1 MSLGQLFRQMF
12 LDLYGYSWKAPEPT
26 KKELR
31 PFNMIIS
38 KQESFITPNG
48 PIGVV
53 IKDWTR
59 SIGVNSV
66 IKAEHDAEEA
76 GLNDVIL
83 VGNRFSLQAKGMA
96 QRMGIRLIS
105 KGELVVTYQEQQP
118 AIF

>member
-1 MSLGQLFRQMF
+1 MSLGQLFQQMF
-12 LDLYGYSWKAPEPT
+12 LDLYGYAWKAPEPAN
-26 KKELR
+26 KELR
-31 PFNMIIS
+31 PFNLIIS
-38 KQESFITPNG
+38 KNESSVTSNDT
-48 PIGVV
+48 IGVV

-105 KGELVVTYQEQQP
+105 KGELVVTYQEQLP

>member
-1 MSLGQLFRQMF
+1 MF
-12 LDLYGYSWKAPEPT
+12 LDLYGYVWKTPEPAN
-26 KKELR
+26 KELQ
-31 PFNMIIS
+31 PFNLIIS
-38 KQESFITPNG
+38 KNERFITPNDT
-48 PIGVV
+48 IGVV

-76 GLNDVIL
+76 GLDDVIL